1 MQTDADIHNTH
12 LIPGSSAQIH
22 TGASPGNRVMNVRTG
37 WTILFTAAIA
47 LTCIA
52 AAPAAIDWQTDYNAA
67 LALAAEQNK
76 PLMVYFG
83 GDWCPWCDKM
93 HDEVH
98 TDPAVIETLAV
109 VISVK
114 LVADENGELV
124 TRLGFDGGIPATAFI
139 MPDETVL
146 QLVTGYRAAPLFDML
161 AKQAIATVPKLDGL
175 KVLWQAYAEQ
185 TATLAQAAELLTFC
199 NHSDQSARA
208 QQLVEYIDERVT
220 AELAPPESYLL
231 DRPIALLNADSE
243 APPVDPLKAW
253 VDGHD
258 ATHPRYYEALY
269 WYGLAT
275 AYSDDLDGAE
285 ATWKAVTDKVP
296 DTIWGKYAQLYLD
309 IVAQIRGSQ
318 PE

>member
-1 MQTDADIHNTH
+1 VQTGADIHNTH
-12 LIPGSSAQIH
+12 LLPGSSAHIH
-22 TGASPGNRVMNVRTG
+22 TGASPENRVMNVRTG
-37 WTILFTAAIA
+37 WTILFTAATA

-67 LALAAEQNK
+67 LALAVEQNK

-93 HDEVH
+93 RDEVH
-98 TDPAVIETLAV
+98 TDAAVIETLSAFV
-109 VISVK
+109 SVT
-114 LVADENGELV
+114 LVAEDNSELAQ
-124 TRLGFDGGIPATAFI
+124 RLGFDGGIPATAFI

-146 QLVTGYRAAPLFDML
+146 QLVVGYRAAPLFDVI

-175 KVLWQAYAEQ
+175 KVLWQAYTDQ

-199 NHSDQSARA
+199 NRSDQSARA
-208 QQLVEYIDERVT
+208 RQLVEYIDERIT
-220 AELAPPESYLL
+220 EELAPPESYLL

-243 APPVDPLKAW
+243 APPLDQFKTW
-253 VDGHD
+253 VESHD
-258 ATHPRYYEALY
+258 SEHARYYEALY
-269 WYGLAT
+269 WYGLAV
-275 AYSDDLDGAE
+275 AYSRDLDGAE
-285 ATWKAVTDKVP
+285 ATWKAVTEKVP

-309 IVAQIRGSQ
+309 LVAQIRGGQ